1 MARSKD
7 PLSDEEYNQ
16 IADVLARFPGERAMN
31 LEMLDGF
38 FAALACGP
46 DHVRPSEFLPEIL
59 GETAADSLAFGDA
72 SELELFLALTMRH
85 WNAVVHA
92 LSSDDVFVP
101 LLLEDDNGVAHG
113 NDWANGFARGIELRR
128 DEWSDLFDDRE
139 HAGSLI
145 PVLALAHEHHPDP
158 QLRPYQEPMSAQRR
172 EELIVAM
179 AAAVPAIYHYFAAD
193 RQRTANETRK
203 YRPTTTKVGR
213 NYACPC
219 GSGKKFKNCCGA
231 LTLH

>member
-1 MARSKD
+1 MARCED
-7 PLSDEEYNQ
+7 PLSDEEYLQ
-16 IADVLARFPGERAMN
+16 IADMLARFPGERAMT

-46 DHVRPSEFLPEIL
+46 DHVCPSEFLPEIL
-59 GETAADSLAFGDA
+59 GETPADNLAFHDA
-72 SELELFLALTMRH
+72 GELEVFLALTMRH
-85 WNAVVHA
+85 WNAVVHT

-128 DEWSDLFDDRE
+128 EQWSDLFDDQE
-139 HAGSLI
+139 NAGSLM
-145 PVLALAHEHHPDP
+145 PVLVLAHEHHPDP
-158 QLRPYQEPMSAQRR
+158 QLRPYEKPMSAQRR

-179 AAAVPAIYHYFAAD
+179 AAAVPAIHGYFAAA
-193 RQRTANETRK
+193 RQRAANETRK
-203 YRPTTTKVGR
+203 YRPTTAEVGR
-213 NYACPC
+213 DQACPC
-219 GSGKKFKNCCGA
+219 GSGKKFKKCCGA

>member
-1 MARSKD
+1 MARCED
-7 PLSDEEYNQ
+7 PLSDEEYHQ
-16 IADVLARFPGERAMN
+16 IAAVLARFPGERAMN

-59 GETAADSLAFGDA
+59 GETAADSLAFHDA
-72 SELELFLALTMRH
+72 AELEVFLALTMRH
-85 WNAVVHA
+85 WNAVVQT

-128 DEWSDLFDDRE
+128 EQWSDLFDDQE
-139 HAGSLI
+139 NAGSLM
-145 PVLALAHEHHPDP
+145 PVLVLAHEHHPNP
-158 QLRPYQEPMSAQRR
+158 QLRPYEKPMSAQRR

-179 AAAVPAIYHYFAAD
+179 AAAVPAIYGYFAAA
-193 RQRTANETRK
+193 RQRAANETRK
-203 YRPTTTKVGR
+203 HRPTTAKVGR
-213 NYACPC
+213 DQACPC
-219 GSGKKFKNCCGA
+219 GSGRKFKKCCGA